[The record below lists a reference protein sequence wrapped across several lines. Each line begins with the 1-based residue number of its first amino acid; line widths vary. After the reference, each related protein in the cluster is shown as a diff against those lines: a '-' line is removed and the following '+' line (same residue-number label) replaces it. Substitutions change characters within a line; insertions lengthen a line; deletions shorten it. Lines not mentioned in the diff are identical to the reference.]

1 MIKTFTH
8 KGLESFFLWENK
20 RGIQPAHARRLGM
33 LLDRLDN
40 AGQPVDLRFAGS
52 GLHALKGTL
61 TGFWSVRVSGN
72 WRVVF
77 RFDDGDAYDVDYLD
91 YH

>member
-1 MIKTFTH
+1 VIKTFAH
-8 KGLESFFLWENK
+8 KGLESFFL
-20 RGIQPAHARRLGM
+20 
-33 LLDRLDN
+33 
-40 AGQPVDLRFAGS
+40 S
-52 GLHALKGTL
+52 S
-61 TGFWSVRVSGN
+61 FWSVRVSGN